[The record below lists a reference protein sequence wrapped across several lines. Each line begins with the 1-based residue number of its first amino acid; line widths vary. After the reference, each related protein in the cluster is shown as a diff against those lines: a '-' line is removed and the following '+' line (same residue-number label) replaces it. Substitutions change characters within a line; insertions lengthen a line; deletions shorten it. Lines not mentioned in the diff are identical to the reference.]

1 MYIDFSQIKHEG
13 GSMGHQFTNDEKEL
27 FEAILSLSSEE
38 ECAAFF
44 EDICTIK
51 ELQDLSQRWCV
62 ARMLFNGEKYQTI
75 EEETGASTAT
85 ISRVNKCLN
94 YGSGGYRT
102 VIDKKSKK
110 RCKSKT
116 PENA

>member
-1 MYIDFSQIKHEG
+1 
-13 GSMGHQFTNDEKEL
+13 MGHHFTNDEKEL
-27 FEAILSLSSEE
+27 FAAILSISTEE

-62 ARMLFNGEKYQTI
+62 ARMLSGGEKYQTI
-75 EEETGASTAT
+75 EEQTGASTAT

-94 YGSGGYRT
+94 YGSGGYRAI
-102 VIDKKSKK
+102 IDKRKK
-110 RCKSKT
+110 
-116 PENA
+116 